1 MHACVG
7 VTTQI
12 VDVPSLRWSPMLPV
26 CATVFPLAH
35 KTGRDPVQRFLFAVP
50 VPARVDHGRR
60 RDPGELVAISEPL
73 KQKGLEWLEECWQTK
88 RKEAARTPKTLT
100 MWEMNMF
107 GVPWD
112 VSGTLLPE
120 EVMERYMSWQLKVN
134 VVKQVFSSA
143 DQIDT
148 EIGDADVFARCRELN
163 SIMYHTM
170 LHVAHFC
177 SVAQPEPYMTPW
189 DGEAETL
196 DQVMRFHKSTE
207 KMKSVQLALFRILG
221 SHRPSTGIT

>member
-1 MHACVG
+1 MRSWCVDFAHRL
-7 VTTQI
+7 TT
-12 VDVPSLRWSPMLPV
+12 
-26 CATVFPLAH
+26 
-35 KTGRDPVQRFLFAVP
+35 
-50 VPARVDHGRR
+50 
-60 RDPGELVAISEPL
+60 
-73 KQKGLEWLEECWQTK
+73 KGLEWLEECWQTK

-112 VSGTLLPE
+112 VTGTLLPE

-196 DQVMRFHKSTE
+196 NQVMRFHKSTE

-221 SHRPSTGIT
+221 SQSTCSRRMTFKVHSAMELPTHRRNGGAAKVHGPRSRDWNEVTMLHCFVYVKGTDRDSNM